1 MHRFFALM
9 AMLGGLLH
17 VVCSYTDGMEH
28 LAWVQSVY
36 MTLDLM
42 LMLAVVGLWQAQ
54 GPRWGVLG
62 QVGFVL
68 AACGLGVI
76 SGQNGQ
82 LFGVKIYDV
91 GSPVLA
97 LGMVLV
103 SVAQLRVRALRELPG
118 GTVGPGLVLASVVAG
133 VSTLAPFPA
142 SMAHLL
148 AQFLAQMAGV
158 LFGLAFMAQAGSL
171 WRGLGAQTRA
181 SSAIGSMRPAQ
192 S

>member
-9 AMLGGLLH
+9 ALVGGLLH

-28 LAWVQSVY
+28 LAWVQSTY
-36 MTLDLM
+36 MALDLM

-54 GPRWGVLG
+54 GERWGWLG

-82 LFGVKIYDV
+82 LFDVKIYDV

-103 SVAQLRVRALRELPG
+103 SVSQLRVPALRALPG
-118 GTVGPGLVLASVVAG
+118 GTLGPCLVLASVVSG
-133 VSTLAPFPA
+133 VASLAVAP
-142 SMAHLL
+142 
-148 AQFLAQMAGV
+148 QFMAQMAGV
-158 LFGLAFMAQAGSL
+158 LFGLAFMVQARPHTFS
-171 WRGLGAQTRA
+171 GLGHQQPTVQAA
-181 SSAIGSMRPAQ
+181 
-192 S
+192 